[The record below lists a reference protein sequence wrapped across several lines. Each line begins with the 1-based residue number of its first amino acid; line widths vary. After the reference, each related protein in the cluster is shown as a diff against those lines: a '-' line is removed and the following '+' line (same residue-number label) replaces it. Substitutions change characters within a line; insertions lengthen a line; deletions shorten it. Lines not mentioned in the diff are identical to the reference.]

1 MITFF
6 YHFLFLIFTIFVLIK
21 NIYYAIYEVKSQN
34 NKVGGFSFICFSIIV
49 IIFANIVV
57 FLK

>member
-6 YHFLFLIFTIFVLIK
+6 YHFLFLIFTIFILIK
-21 NIYYAIYEVKSQN
+21 NVYYAIYEVKSQN
-34 NKVGGFSFICFSIIV
+34 NKVGGISFICFSILV